1 MTGKMITILLI
12 EDNPGDVRLIREY
25 LAEGTSAS
33 LALEHAARLATG
45 LERLAAG
52 GIDVVLLDLSLPDSQ
67 GFDTFHQA
75 YARSPHV
82 PIIVLTAL
90 DDEAVAVETLNAG
103 GQDYLIKTYLN
114 YSTLHRSISYAI
126 ERKRAAEELHRAKE
140 AAEAANR
147 AKDQFL
153 AVLSHELRTPLTPV
167 LLAVSALLDDPD
179 TDADLLPTLSMIRRQ
194 VELEARLIDDLL
206 DVTLIAQGK
215 MRFKRETVD
224 AHASIHQSLD
234 LCRGDL
240 DAGRF
245 QVMVDLSAA
254 AHHVA
259 ADPVRLQQVFG
270 NLLKNAI
277 KFTPMGGTI
286 ALRSRNQPGPSPD
299 RPHLVIEISDSGIG
313 IAPEVLPR
321 IFRAFEQG
329 EAPLRRRFGG
339 LGLGLAISRS
349 VVEAHGGRL
358 SAVSAG
364 QGRGT
369 TLILELAT
377 VPEPVAAPPAPDAAP
392 PRRPLKILLVEDN
405 PDTLLTLTRLL
416 SQQRHTVRAV
426 ARLSSAREAAAEGG
440 FDLVL
445 SDIQLP
451 DGTGLELMRELVRG
465 RDVPG
470 IAFSGFGSEEDIRQ
484 SQAAGFAAHLIK
496 PIDACTLEAT
506 IARIVPGAGV

>member
-1 MTGKMITILLI
+1 MGV
-12 EDNPGDVRLIREY
+12 GR
-25 LAEGTSAS
+25 
-33 LALEHAARLATG
+33 
-45 LERLAAG
+45 
-52 GIDVVLLDLSLPDSQ
+52 DLSGRRKDGSEFPVEIGLNPIATDE
-67 GFDTFHQA
+67 GFLVLSA
-75 YARSPHV
+75 
-82 PIIVLTAL
+82 IVDIT
-90 DDEAVAVETLNAG
+90 
-103 GQDYLIKTYLN
+103 
-114 YSTLHRSISYAI
+114 
-126 ERKRAAEELHRAKE
+126 ERKRVEQELSRRAQELHRAKE

-179 TDADLLPTLSMIRRQ
+179 TDADLLPTFSMIRRQ

-215 MRFKRETVD
+215 MRLKRETVD
-224 AHASIHQSLD
+224 AHASIHQSLN

-245 QVMVDLSAA
+245 QLALDLSAA

-286 ALRSRNQPGPSPD
+286 ALRSRNQPGPGPD
-299 RPHLVIEISDSGIG
+299 GPHLIIEICDSGIG

-392 PRRPLKILLVEDN
+392 PLRPLKILLVEDN
-405 PDTLLTLTRLL
+405 PDTLRTLARLL

-426 ARLSSAREAAAEGG
+426 ARLSSAREAAAEGD

-445 SDIQLP
+445 SDIELP
-451 DGTGLELMRELVRG
+451 DGTGLELMRELGRG
-465 RDVPG
+465 RGVPG

-496 PIDACTLEAT
+496 PIDARTLEAT